1 MRPVS
6 GSPTVGRWGT
16 VLRARFIL
24 GPCLICFVFFVGAPV
39 SRAGSPADIEV
50 FTRAGCP
57 HCAAATRFLNEL
69 QRERPTL
76 RIAVQDIGQDPQALA
91 RLKDLAARFD
101 VHTLGVPAF
110 YLRGQLIIGF
120 VDDGT
125 TGARLRALLDQ
136 PPEGEAAEPP
146 AGACLPETTRTCD
159 RAEAAAPSPT
169 ESIETPWMGR
179 LNTRDLGLPLF
190 TVIIGL
196 LDGFN
201 PCAMWALLFLLSL
214 LVNLQDR
221 VKMALVAGTFVAVS
235 GLIDFAFMAA
245 WLNLF
250 LLIGLSRTVQVILGG
265 AASLIGIVNLK
276 DFVALGRGP
285 SLSIPEAAKPGFY
298 AGIRRVLQA
307 EHLGG
312 ALIGVATLAV
322 LVNLIELLCTAG
334 FPAVYTQILALRS
347 LSWWEYY
354 GYLGLY
360 NLAYILDDSLMVA
373 IAVVTLGRR
382 KLQEREGRWLKLVS
396 GAVMLG
402 LGAIL
407 ILKPEWLGN

>member
-6 GSPTVGRWGT
+6 GSLAVGGWGI

-24 GPCLICFVFFVGAPV
+24 GPCLIGFVFLVGTPV
-39 SRAGSPADIEV
+39 SRAETPVDIEV

-57 HCAAATRFLNEL
+57 HCAAAKRFLNEL

-76 RIAVQDIGQDPQALA
+76 RIAVQDIGQDPKALA

-101 VHTLGVPAF
+101 VRTLGVPAF

-120 VDDGT
+120 IDGRT
-125 TGARLRALLDQ
+125 TGARLKALLDR
-136 PPEGEAAEPP
+136 PPDGETAEPP
-146 AGACLPETTRTCD
+146 AGACLPDTLRNCD
-159 RAEAAAPSPT
+159 HAEAAAPSQT
-169 ESIETPWMGR
+169 ESVETPWMGR
-179 LNTRDLGLPLF
+179 LNAHDLGLPLF
-190 TVIIGL
+190 TVVIGL

-221 VKMALVAGTFVAVS
+221 VKMALVAGTFVAIS
-235 GLIDFAFMAA
+235 GLVYFAFMAA

-265 AASLIGIVNLK
+265 AASLIGMMNLK

-312 ALIGVATLAV
+312 ALIGVAALAV

-334 FPAVYTQILALRS
+334 FPAVYTQILALHS
-347 LSWWEYY
+347 LAWWEYY
-354 GYLGLY
+354 GYLALY
-360 NLAYILDDSLMVA
+360 NLAYMLDDSLVVA

-382 KLQEREGRWLKLVS
+382 KLEEREGRWLKFAS

-402 LGAIL
+402 LGVIL
-407 ILKPEWLGN
+407 ILKPEWLAN